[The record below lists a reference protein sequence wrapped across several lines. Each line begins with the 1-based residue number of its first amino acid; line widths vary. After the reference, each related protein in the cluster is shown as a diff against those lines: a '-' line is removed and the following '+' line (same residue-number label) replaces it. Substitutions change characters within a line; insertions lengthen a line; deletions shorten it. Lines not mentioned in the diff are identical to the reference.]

1 MENDKKIGKVRLT
14 ISEGYLIMVVTGI
27 GQMFDEQKFI
37 GEQER
42 SMSIYDTL
50 NEPQREA
57 VLHTDGPLLILAG
70 AGSGKTRVLTH
81 RIAYLIDE
89 RGVNPWNILAITFT
103 NKAAEEM
110 RQRVDSLVSFG
121 AESIWV
127 STFHSACVRILRRFI
142 DRLGYDNRF
151 TIYDTDDQKTLMKE
165 VCRKVDIDTKVYKE
179 RNLLA
184 AVSSAKNEMILPDE
198 FELNAGGDFGQLKI
212 AKVYREYEAQL
223 KANNALDFDD
233 LLVKTVQLLETQP
246 DVLEYYQERFRYI
259 MVDEYQDTNTV
270 QFRLVRLL
278 AGKYRNLCVVGD
290 DDQSI
295 YKFRGANIRN
305 ILDFEHEFPD
315 AHVVRLEQNYRSTG
329 NILNAANGVIRNNR
343 NRKEKTLWTDNG
355 DGEKIQ
361 LRQFDTAFDEAEYIA
376 EDIKKEVQEGAS
388 YNDSAV
394 LYRTNAQSR
403 LFEEKFIAM
412 NIPYKIVG
420 GINFYARREI
430 KDILAYLKTV
440 DNGQDD
446 LAVRRIINVPKR
458 GIGLTTINR
467 IQESADERG
476 IGFYEALLAPDLIPG
491 VGRSASKLDSFAA
504 LIEYFK
510 GQTEKESITDLLREI
525 IEKTGYVE
533 SLEAEDKVEAE
544 SRIENI
550 DELVNKAA
558 AYEEDCQDRG
568 EEASLSGFLEEV
580 ALVADID
587 SLDEDQDYV
596 VLMTLHSAKGLEFPH
611 VYLAGMEDGLF
622 PSYMTIT
629 SDDNE
634 DLEEERRLCYVGITR
649 AEEKL
654 TLTCARRRMV
664 RGETQFNKMSR
675 FIKEIPMELIDTGN
689 WKIEE
694 GTQIPVQNTYS
705 HAKEAFRARPF
716 ASQFSAS
723 QSSGKTTGKQPF
735 SSLQKVSQILAGKS
749 GSLSYQVGDRVR
761 HTKFGEGTV
770 LEIKEGGRDYE
781 VTVEFDSAGV
791 RKMFAMFAR
800 LVKVS

>member
-1 MENDKKIGKVRLT
+1 
-14 ISEGYLIMVVTGI
+14 
-27 GQMFDEQKFI
+27 
-37 GEQER
+37 
-42 SMSIYDTL
+42 MSIYDTL

-110 RQRVDSLVSFG
+110 RQRVDSLVNFG

-355 DGEKIQ
+355 EGEKIQ

-430 KDILAYLKTV
+430 KDLFAYLKTV

-689 WKIEE
+689 RKIEE

-735 SSLQKVSQILAGKS
+735 SSLQKGSQILAGKS

>member
-103 NKAAEEM
+103 NKAAGEM
-110 RQRVDSLVSFG
+110 RQRVDSLVNFG

-355 DGEKIQ
+355 NGEKIQ

-430 KDILAYLKTV
+430 KDLLAYLKTV

-476 IGFYEALLAPDLIPG
+476 IGFYEALLAPELIPG

-689 WKIEE
+689 RKIEE

-735 SSLQKVSQILAGKS
+735 SSLQKGSQILAGKS

>member
-1 MENDKKIGKVRLT
+1 
-14 ISEGYLIMVVTGI
+14 MVVTGI

-223 KANNALDFDD
+223 KANNAMDFDD

-355 DGEKIQ
+355 EGEKIQ

-430 KDILAYLKTV
+430 KDLLAYLKTV

-476 IGFYEALLAPDLIPG
+476 IGFYEALLAPELIPG
-491 VGRSASKLDSFAA
+491 VGRSVSKLDSFAA

-735 SSLQKVSQILAGKS
+735 SSLQKGSQILAGKS